1 MNKKIEDLKRV
12 EEMKKIIAE
21 QDPNSRLYPIFLHL
35 LGNLNKLEEKILGE
49 EE

>member
-1 MNKKIEDLKRV
+1 MNKKIEDLKRI

-21 QDPNSRLYPIFLHL
+21 KDPNSIFYPVFEHL
-35 LGNLNKLEEKILGE
+35 LDSLNKLEAKILGE